1 MPGFPSLRAFG
12 AMICLVHLLS
22 GCSVNGNYPDAT
34 EPDAAKLRFIS
45 DLDSATLGIFD
56 AEHCGG
62 QTTGILNN
70 LFMANTSRRAGMKI
84 VPPADTKAYLEIR
97 LSPGSDLF
105 LHVNTQNTSSVCGNA
120 FNLTPQSDAEY
131 ELTFDFTG
139 RMCRLSLTRLHQVGD
154 KIARSPIPLVNKGL
168 PTCAGSNA
176 MFPKLPELQPDNA
189 GRTAMIE
196 DIIADSLTEQMK
208 VKPGTDEQPLIGE
221 ALHKQ
226 VEERKQ
232 RMGFTLP
239 EAYWS
244 EYQRNMDTFAAEFA
258 SRKARALQL
267 YEDVYRTRL
276 RQLDTTELMKLL
288 PDSDSTDM
296 SLALSFNNKMLQYYH
311 AVSQEVFKENLN
323 NHLARMAELD
333 RRFSVCERFV
343 DCWQN

>member
-1 MPGFPSLRAFG
+1 
-12 AMICLVHLLS
+12 
-22 GCSVNGNYPDAT
+22 
-34 EPDAAKLRFIS
+34 
-45 DLDSATLGIFD
+45 
-56 AEHCGG
+56 
-62 QTTGILNN
+62 
-70 LFMANTSRRAGMKI
+70 
-84 VPPADTKAYLEIR
+84 
-97 LSPGSDLF
+97 
-105 LHVNTQNTSSVCGNA
+105 
-120 FNLTPQSDAEY
+120 
-131 ELTFDFTG
+131 
-139 RMCRLSLTRLHQVGD
+139 
-154 KIARSPIPLVNKGL
+154 
-168 PTCAGSNA
+168 
-176 MFPKLPELQPDNA
+176 
-189 GRTAMIE
+189 
-196 DIIADSLTEQMK
+196 
-208 VKPGTDEQPLIGE
+208 
-221 ALHKQ
+221 
-226 VEERKQ
+226 
-232 RMGFTLP
+232 MGFTLP